1 MNDKLISSYFLLL
14 SKQSNTF
21 FSCMSYYYYIDETR
35 MATSMSSDAH
45 LDHKKD
51 TSKIEKKDA

>member
-14 SKQSNTF
+14 SKQSNPFIT
-21 FSCMSYYYYIDETR
+21 YYSYIDETR
-35 MATSMSSDAH
+35 ITTSMSSYAL

-51 TSKIEKKDA
+51 T